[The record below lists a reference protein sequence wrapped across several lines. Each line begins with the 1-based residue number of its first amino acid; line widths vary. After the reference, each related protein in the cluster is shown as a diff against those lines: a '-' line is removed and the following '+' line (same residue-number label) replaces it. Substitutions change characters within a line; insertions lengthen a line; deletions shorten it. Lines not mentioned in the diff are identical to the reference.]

1 MKRTGIYIFDDHL
14 SVGINEV
21 PIHGTVVV
29 VSYLDE
35 GSKMVSKLSNVG
47 ITNTTTIFDFLELE
61 EDIIWSALGGGG
73 GELELLEEND
83 IEGWRLLKR
92 NEDHYGNIG
101 KDAVDLSITDGGYP
115 NSGATGQRSFA
126 SGFNTH
132 SIGNYSFGEGLTT
145 VTEVTLITGPIGG
158 GSIPGGELPEGAYN
172 IYGVPEGSIV
182 YYGVPEG
189 SVVYYGVPEGAVV
202 YHGLPESAI
211 QFHGVPEGQGTP
223 SYDLHVY
230 GEVV

>member
-35 GSKMVSKLSNVG
+35 GSKMVSKLSDVG
-47 ITNTTTIFDFLELE
+47 ISNTTTMFDFLELE

-73 GELELLEEND
+73 GELELLEENN

-101 KDAVDLSITDGGYP
+101 KDAVDLSLTDGGYP
-115 NSGATGQRSFA
+115 NTGATGERSFA
-126 SGFNTH
+126 AGFNTH
-132 SIGNYSFGEGLTT
+132 SMGNYSFGEGLTT
-145 VTEVTLITGPIGG
+145 VATVELVTGPIGG
-158 GSIPGGELPEGAYN
+158 GGPNPELPEGAYN
-172 IYGVPEGSIV
+172 IYGMPEGAII
-182 YYGVPEG
+182 
-189 SVVYYGVPEGAVV
+189 YYGVPEGAVV
-202 YHGLPESAI
+202 FHGVPEGSI
-211 QFHGVPEGQGTP
+211 TYYGVPEGQGTTT
-223 SYDLHVY
+223 YDLHIY
-230 GEVV
+230 GEVS